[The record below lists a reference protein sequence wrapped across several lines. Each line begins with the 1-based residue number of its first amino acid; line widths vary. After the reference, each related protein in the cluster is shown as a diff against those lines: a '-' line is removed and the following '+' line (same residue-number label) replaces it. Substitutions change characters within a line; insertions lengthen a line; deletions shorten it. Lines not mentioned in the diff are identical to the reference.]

1 MAHGSNW
8 RTFPGD
14 IPGWELRLHDPY
26 THAYT
31 FIDSLHRQVH
41 DGMVF
46 NYTHKFL
53 TMVNGATV
61 KLVFAP
67 PARCWPHMNRMLLNV
82 GKGDIDIVWYKN
94 PTITDYGTTVPAGGK
109 PNTNQNSSN
118 VANLAIHEEVTTSAD
133 GTSIHRT
140 WIPPTGTGVGSTVGV
155 MNVGAGEEWMLT
167 PGVEYLMAVTNGSGA
182 TIDMSLDVLWYE
194 LSYENV

>member
-1 MAHGSNW
+1 MAHGKNW
-8 RTFPGD
+8 RTWPGD

-53 TMVNGATV
+53 TVVNGATV
-61 KLVFAP
+61 KLAFAP
-67 PARCWPHMNRMLLNV
+67 PAGCYPHMNRLLLNV

-109 PNTNQNSSN
+109 NNVNQNSSN
-118 VANLAIHEEVTTSAD
+118 AANLAIYEEVTTSAD

-140 WIPPTGTGVGSTVGV
+140 WIPPTGTGVGSSVGV
-155 MNVGAGEEWMLT
+155 MNVGAGEEWILA

-194 LSYENV
+194 LSYENE